1 MAAAATIRGSAA
13 AAALPDGC
21 SLLPPAACLQARLV
35 GRRCACRSRSP
46 ARSPRSPCY
55 PDSLLEVDGEL
66 GGVEDAAQV
75 EQEAAVVDAAEDGR
89 ARGAEARGDA
99 LGAHLRVLDRERAA
113 RERDGGRGSAPDLAL
128 GRDERDAVALAE
140 PAPEQGRGGA
150 SHRLQLGERARE
162 PAQDGKGGRQVGAL
176 AIE

>member
-1 MAAAATIRGSAA
+1 MAAAANDPGERGGSRAA
-13 AAALPDGC
+13 RW
-21 SLLPPAACLQARLV
+21 LLAPPPAASNSRRASRAPHLV

-89 ARGAEARGDA
+89 ARGAEVRGDA

-113 RERDGGRGSAPDLAL
+113 RGRHGGG
-128 GRDERDAVALAE
+128 G
-140 PAPEQGRGGA
+140 PAPRPPPRPGGGGA
-150 SHRLQLGERARE
+150 AS
-162 PAQDGKGGRQVGAL
+162 P
-176 AIE
+176 